1 MCISDWSS
9 DVVSSDLAAPAVGQD
24 RSAVLASRDHSLPVA
39 TDFNLLTAV
48 DVSASITP
56 QEEVLQYDG
65 LARGVVDAQ
74 FLARIA
80 EGAER
85 RIGFAAFTWSSGGQ
99 VPVVVPWT
107 VIATRA
113 DAERVAAQFNAAPR
127 LDRSTFGRYGPA
139 TAGAANPGGGMNDIG
154 EAVESA
160 VAPSLA
166 APFPT
171 RRTVLNIDR
180 QSTRMNSRH

>member
-1 MCISDWSS
+1 MRFRTLPFFLVC
-9 DVVSSDLAAPAVGQD
+9 VGCLATAAAAVGQD
-24 RSAVLASRDHSLPVA
+24 RAAVLAPRDHPLPVA
-39 TDFNLLTAV
+39 TDLNLITAV

-99 VPVVVPWT
+99 VAVVVPWP

-113 DAERVAAQFNAAPR
+113 DAERVAAPFNAAPR
-127 LDRSTFGRYGPA
+127 TEERRVGNEGVSTGSSR
-139 TAGAANPGGGMNDIG
+139 GAP
-154 EAVESA
+154 V
-160 VAPSLA
+160 
-166 APFPT
+166 T
-171 RRTVLNIDR
+171 KK
-180 QSTRMNSRH
+180 

>member
-1 MCISDWSS
+1 MLFRTLTFFLVC
-9 DVVSSDLAAPAVGQD
+9 VGCLATAAPAVGQD
-24 RSAVLASRDHSLPVA
+24 RAAVLASRDHPLPVA
-39 TDFNLLTAV
+39 TDFNLITAV

-85 RIGFAAFTWSSGGQ
+85 RIGFAAFTWSRGGQ
-99 VPVVVPWT
+99 VAVVVPWT

-113 DAERVAAQFNAAPR
+113 DAERGAAQFNAPPTPH
-127 LDRSTFGRYGPA
+127 SPTFRRPA
-139 TAGAANPGGGMNDIG
+139 SKDP
-154 EAVESA
+154 
-160 VAPSLA
+160 P
-166 APFPT
+166 PY
-171 RRTVLNIDR
+171 
-180 QSTRMNSRH
+180 